1 MHTTSQEEIPK
12 HQWYFML
19 VLLPYI
25 LGLYLADYRNLTDT
39 SFTFLT
45 ILGVV
50 GFALLL
56 LSRTRQ
62 IGILLLFFTLG
73 FLLMYN
79 AQGHFRQLRRL
90 HLNRENTG
98 VLKIHSSELKKGTQ
112 KLIGDFYFIQNK
124 RRTKLRLLLYSKDSL
139 PIDLSQLHALRCKPE
154 RIQNEVYP
162 GAFDQER
169 YYQLQQISHRVFI
182 DQTDIKVLGPVKNT
196 GLGIS
201 SSLFHMKTKLSK
213 LFSNAL
219 SPRAA
224 AIARALIIGER
235 DGIDQELRSYFLAT
249 GAMHILA
256 VSGMHIGLLILVLLK
271 VLALFSRWISRKH
284 ALILLVLIVWYYA
297 ILTGLSA
304 SVLRSVFM
312 FSVLLLSQLSGRQ
325 ISNLN
330 ALFFSAFC
338 LLLYDPLYL
347 FDLGFQLSYLAML
360 GIYLYYELIKDW
372 MLFKW
377 RFVQQLWDGT
387 ALGLAATLTTLPLS
401 FYHFHLYPNYAQ
413 LANLCLM
420 SLSSFILILG
430 MFFPVLQ
437 ALPFVDHLSA
447 FVLETCIQW
456 MLGIMRFFS
465 EAPGAIAKGFD
476 LPFWWVLLFW
486 LLTFCWFYDWFAL
499 SKGSLK
505 MLFLSTLVLMSYQKQ
520 QMSYREEICYY
531 TNDRVLVVFKG
542 KRANAF
548 GPKPAQKC
556 AFLFSAIE
564 NINNCRIDY
573 QQLQRGTTKIKFSN
587 ILLYFD
593 NRKTYQLRVFAQKQS
608 QKIKVF

>member
-1 MHTTSQEEIPK
+1 MNNTSQEEMPK
-12 HQWYFML
+12 HQWHFVP
-19 VLLPYI
+19 VLLPFI
-25 LGLYLADYRNLTDT
+25 LGLLLADYRNLTDT
-39 SFTFLT
+39 SLTFLT
-45 ILGVV
+45 ILSVV

-56 LSRTRQ
+56 LSRSRQ
-62 IGILLLFFTLG
+62 MGILLLFFVLG
-73 FLLMYN
+73 FWLMYS
-79 AQGHFRQLRRL
+79 AQSHFRQLRRL
-90 HLNRENTG
+90 HLDKECTG
-98 VLKIHSSELKKGTQ
+98 ILKIHSLELKKGSQ
-112 KLIGDFYFIQNK
+112 KLIGDFYFMQNK
-124 RRTKLRLLLYSKDSL
+124 RRTILRLLLYSKDSL
-139 PIDLSQLHALRCKPE
+139 PIDLNKLYALRCKPE

-182 DQTDIKVLGPVKNT
+182 DQSDIKVLGPVKNT
-196 GLGIS
+196 GLGFA
-201 SSLFHMKTKLSK
+201 SSLFRFKTKLSK
-213 LFSNAL
+213 LFSGAL

-256 VSGMHIGLLILVLLK
+256 VSGMHIGLLILALLK
-271 VLALFSRWISRKH
+271 VLALFSRWVSRKQ
-284 ALILLVLIVWYYA
+284 ALLLVVLIVWYYA

-360 GIYLYYELIKDW
+360 GIYLYYELIKNW
-372 MLFKW
+372 MVFKW

-401 FYHFHLYPNYAQ
+401 LYHFHLYPNYAQ
-413 LANLCLM
+413 IANLCLM

-430 MFFPVLQ
+430 MFFPLLQ

-447 FVLETCIQW
+447 FILETCIQW
-456 MLGIMRFFS
+456 MLHIMRFFS

-486 LLTFCWFYDWFAL
+486 LLTFCWFYGWLGL
-499 SKGSLK
+499 SKNRLK
-505 MLFLSTLVLMSYQKQ
+505 IFFLSTLILMSYQKQ
-520 QMSYREEICYY
+520 QISYRKEICYY
-531 TNDRVLVVFKG
+531 TNDRVIVVSEGNSAK
-542 KRANAF
+542 AF
-548 GPKPAQKC
+548 GTKPAQKC
-556 AFLFSAIE
+556 TYLLSALE
-564 NINNCRIDY
+564 NSNNCKIDY
-573 QQLQRGTTKIKFSN
+573 HQLKKGTTKVKFKNMSLHLN
-587 ILLYFD
+587 NSQTI
-593 NRKTYQLRVFAQKQS
+593 QLRVSAQKQT

>member
-1 MHTTSQEEIPK
+1 MNNTSQEEMPK
-12 HQWYFML
+12 HQWHFML
-19 VLLPYI
+19 VLLPFI
-25 LGLYLADYRNLTDT
+25 LGLYLADYRNLTEA
-39 SFTFLT
+39 SLFFLN
-45 ILGVV
+45 ILSALGV
-50 GFALLL
+50 GLLL

-62 IGILLLFFTLG
+62 IGILLLFFALG
-73 FLLMYN
+73 FWLMYT
-79 AQGHFRQLRRL
+79 AQSQFRQFKRLR
-90 HLNRENTG
+90 LNKEYTG
-98 VLKIHSSELKKGTQ
+98 IFKIQSSEQKKGTQ
-112 KLIGDFYFIQNK
+112 KLIGDFYLIQNN
-124 RRTKLRLLLYSKDSL
+124 RRTQVRLLLYSKDSL
-139 PIDLSQLHALRCKPE
+139 PIDLSQIYALRCKPE
-154 RIQNEVYP
+154 RIQNEAYP

-182 DQTDIKVLGPVKNT
+182 DGSALKILGPAKDA
-196 GLGIS
+196 GWGFE
-201 SSLFHMKTKLSK
+201 SSLFHIKTKLSA
-213 LFSNAL
+213 LFSEAL
-219 SPRAA
+219 STKAA

-256 VSGMHIGLLILVLLK
+256 VSGMHIGLLILALLK
-271 VLALFSRWISRKH
+271 VLALFSRWVSRKQ
-284 ALILLVLIVWYYA
+284 ALLLVVLIVWYYA

-312 FSVLLLSQLSGRQ
+312 FSVLLLSQLSGKQ

-347 FDLGFQLSYLAML
+347 FDLGFHLSYLAML
-360 GIYLYYELIKDW
+360 GIYLYYELIKNW

-377 RFVQQLWDGT
+377 RFAQQLWDGT

-401 FYHFHLYPNYAQ
+401 LYHFHLYPNYAQ

-437 ALPFVDHLSA
+437 TLPFVDHLSA

-456 MLGIMRFFS
+456 MLNIMRFFS

-486 LLTFCWFYDWFAL
+486 LLTFCWFYGWLDL
-499 SKGSLK
+499 SKNSLK

-520 QMSYREEICYY
+520 QIIYRKEICYY
-531 TNDRVLVVFKG
+531 SHDGVLVVFEGNKA
-542 KRANAF
+542 KAF
-548 GPKPAQKC
+548 GSKPAQKC

-564 NINNCRIDY
+564 NMKNCQIDY
-573 QQLQRGTTKIKFSN
+573 HQLKKGTTEVKFPNMRLQLKNSQT
-587 ILLYFD
+587 F
-593 NRKTYQLRVFAQKQS
+593 QLRVRAQKQT

>member
-1 MHTTSQEEIPK
+1 MNNLSVQEVPK
-12 HQWYFML
+12 HLWHFFF
-19 VLLPYI
+19 VLLPFI
-25 LGLYLADYRNLTDT
+25 LGIYIADYRNLTDV
-39 SFTFLT
+39 SLIFFN
-45 ILGVV
+45 ILSAIGI
-50 GFALLL
+50 GLLL
-56 LSRTRQ
+56 HSTTRQ
-62 IGILLLFFTLG
+62 IGILLLFFILG
-73 FLLMYN
+73 FWLMYT
-79 AQGHFRQLRRL
+79 AQGRFRQFGKLQFKK
-90 HLNRENTG
+90 EYTG
-98 VLKIHSSELKKGTQ
+98 ILKIHTSELKKGTQ
-112 KLIGDFYFIQNK
+112 KLIGDFYFMQK
-124 RRTKLRLLLYSKDSL
+124 RSTKLSLLLYSKDSL
-139 PIDLSQLHALRCKPE
+139 PIDISQIYALRCKPE
-154 RIQNEVYP
+154 RIQNETYP

-182 DQTDIKVLGPVKNT
+182 DSSDIKVLGPHKNT
-196 GLGIS
+196 GLGFES
-201 SSLFHMKTKLSK
+201 GLFYIKTKLSK
-213 LFSNAL
+213 LFTKAL

-256 VSGMHIGLLILVLLK
+256 VSGMHIGLLIVALLK
-271 VLALFSRWISRKH
+271 VLALFSRWVSRKQ
-284 ALILLVLIVWYYA
+284 ALILVVLIVWYYA

-312 FSVLLLSQLSGRQ
+312 FSVLLLSQLSGKQ

-372 MLFKW
+372 MRFKW
-377 RFVQQLWDGT
+377 RFAQQLWDGT

-401 FYHFHLYPNYAQ
+401 LYHFHLYPNYAQ
-413 LANLCLM
+413 IANLCLM

-430 MFFPVLQ
+430 MFFPLLQ
-437 ALPFVDHLSA
+437 VLPFVDHLSA

-456 MLGIMRFFS
+456 MLNIMRFFS

-486 LLTFCWFYDWFAL
+486 LLTFCWFYGWLGL
-499 SKGSLK
+499 SKNTLK
-505 MLFLSTLVLMSYQKQ
+505 MLFLSTLVLMCYQKQ
-520 QMSYREEICYY
+520 QITYRKEICYY
-531 TNDRVLVVFKG
+531 TNDGVLVVFEGNKA
-542 KRANAF
+542 KAF

-556 AFLFSAIE
+556 SFLFSAIE
-564 NINNCRIDY
+564 NMYNCKIDY
-573 QQLQRGTTKIKFSN
+573 HQLKKGRTEVKFKN
-587 ILLYFD
+587 ILLHL
-593 NRKTYQLRVFAQKQS
+593 NNTRTLQLSVHAQKQM

>member
-1 MHTTSQEEIPK
+1 MNNTSQEEMPK
-12 HQWYFML
+12 HQWHFML
-19 VLLPYI
+19 VLLPFI
-25 LGLYLADYRNLTDT
+25 LGLYLADYRNLTEA
-39 SFTFLT
+39 SLLFLN
-45 ILGVV
+45 ILSAL
-50 GFALLL
+50 GFGLLL
-56 LSRTRQ
+56 LSQTRQ

-73 FLLMYN
+73 FWLMYT
-79 AQGHFRQLRRL
+79 AQSQFRQFKRL
-90 HLNRENTG
+90 QLNKEYTG
-98 VLKIHSSELKKGTQ
+98 IFKIQSSEHKKGNQ

-124 RRTKLRLLLYSKDSL
+124 RRTQVRLLLYSRDSS
-139 PIDLSQLHALRCKPE
+139 PIDLSQIYALRCMPE
-154 RIQNEVYP
+154 RIRNEFYP

-182 DQTDIKVLGPVKNT
+182 DSSSLKVLGLAKAA
-196 GLGIS
+196 GLGFK
-201 SSLFHMKTKLSK
+201 SSLFQIKTKLSA
-213 LFSNAL
+213 LFSKAL

-224 AIARALIIGER
+224 AISRALIIGER

-256 VSGMHIGLLILVLLK
+256 VSGMHIGLLILALLK
-271 VLALFSRWISRKH
+271 FLALFSRWISRKH
-284 ALILLVLIVWYYA
+284 ALLLVVLIVWYYA

-312 FSVLLLSQLSGRQ
+312 FSVLLLSQLSGKQ

-401 FYHFHLYPNYAQ
+401 LYHFHLYPNYAQ

-465 EAPGAIAKGFD
+465 EKPGAIAKGFD

-531 TNDRVLVVFKG
+531 TNDRVLIVFKG

-548 GPKPAQKC
+548 GPKPTQKC

-573 QQLQRGTTKIKFSN
+573 HQLQRGATKIKFSN

-593 NRKTYQLRVFAQKQS
+593 NSKIYQLRVCAQKQA

>member
-1 MHTTSQEEIPK
+1 MHNTSQEEMPK
-12 HQWYFML
+12 HQWHFML
-19 VLLPYI
+19 VLLPFI
-25 LGLYLADYRNLTDT
+25 LGIYLADYRNLTDT
-39 SFTFLT
+39 TLTFLT
-45 ILGVV
+45 ILSVV

-56 LSRTRQ
+56 LSPTRQ
-62 IGILLLFFTLG
+62 LGILLLFFALG
-73 FLLMYN
+73 FWLMYT

-90 HLNRENTG
+90 HLDRENNG

-112 KLIGDFYFIQNK
+112 KIIGDFYFMQNK
-124 RRTKLRLLLYSKDSL
+124 SRTKLRLLLYSKDSI
-139 PIDLSQLHALRCKPE
+139 PIDLSQLYALRCKPE

-169 YYQLQQISHRVFI
+169 YYELQQISHRVFI
-182 DQTDIKVLGPVKNT
+182 DQSDIKVLGTVKNT
-196 GLGIS
+196 GLGFA
-201 SSLFHMKTKLSK
+201 SSLFHIKTKLSK

-271 VLALFSRWISRKH
+271 VLALFSRWVSRKQ
-284 ALILLVLIVWYYA
+284 ALLLVVLIVWYYA

-325 ISNLN
+325 ISKLN

-360 GIYLYYELIKDW
+360 GIYLYYELIKNW
-372 MLFKW
+372 MVFKW

-401 FYHFHLYPNYAQ
+401 LYHFHLYPNYAQ
-413 LANLCLM
+413 IANLCLM

-430 MFFPVLQ
+430 MFFPLLQ

-447 FVLETCIQW
+447 FILETCIQW
-456 MLGIMRFFS
+456 MLHIMRFFS

-486 LLTFCWFYDWFAL
+486 LLTFCWFYGWLGL
-499 SKGSLK
+499 SKNSLK
-505 MLFLSTLVLMSYQKQ
+505 MMFLSTLMLMSYPKQ
-520 QMSYREEICYY
+520 QIIDRKEICYY
-531 TNDRVLVVFKG
+531 TNDGVLVVFEGNKA
-542 KRANAF
+542 KAF
-548 GPKPAQKC
+548 GLKPAQKC

-564 NINNCRIDY
+564 NLNNCQIEY
-573 QQLQRGTTKIKFSN
+573 QQLKKGTTEVKFN
-587 ILLYFD
+587 NMRLQL
-593 NRKTYQLRVFAQKQS
+593 KHGQTYQLRVRAQKQT